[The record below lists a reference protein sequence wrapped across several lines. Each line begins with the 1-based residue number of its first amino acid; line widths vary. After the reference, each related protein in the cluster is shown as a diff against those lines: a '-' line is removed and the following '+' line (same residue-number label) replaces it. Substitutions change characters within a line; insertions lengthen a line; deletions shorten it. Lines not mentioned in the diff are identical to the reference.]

1 MRACRLFLPPWRAL
15 CISLLVG
22 VAGPLAAQ
30 PAEAPPGVLAADTP
44 MATTAGDGF
53 IAPVGW
59 RLSVR
64 GPVTELTAPEGG
76 SAIALVDVPEAA
88 DADAAVAAAWA
99 AWRPGLPVRTLR
111 VKTPVASRDG
121 WRDRHA
127 YSYLTSPNENRA
139 VEADVRRANQRWTVV
154 LYDMANDVGEKRGAQ
169 VNLIYGKL
177 LPQGYQR
184 ERFAGRQAKPLDAGR
199 VAELSRFVR
208 SAMAQTGVPGV
219 ALGLVQDGR
228 VVFADGFGV
237 RQLGRPEPVDG
248 DTRFLVASNTKALAT
263 LMLATL
269 VDQGRIRW
277 DTPATD
283 LLPTF
288 RLGDAQT
295 TRQVQVR
302 HLICA
307 CTGMPRQDMEWLLE
321 FQGLTAAGALGALG
335 QMQPTSGFGELFQ
348 YSNPMAA
355 AAGYIGGHVAHPT
368 MELGAAYDRAMQA
381 RVFGPLGMRRTTH
394 DFDQGRRGN
403 AAVPHAPDVD
413 GRMTL
418 AVAESNRSMM
428 PVRPAGGAW
437 SSVRDMLRY
446 VQMELSEGLLP
457 DGRRY
462 IGREALL
469 ARRTPQVSVS
479 TDLSYG
485 MGLQVNTVYGM
496 PLVHHGGDMIGMH
509 SDMMWLPEQ
518 GVGAVILTNG
528 DPGWLIRSVFRRKWL
543 EVLFDGQPE
552 ADALMATQS
561 QAFWQEVA
569 AERRLLTHPADPAV
583 AAALAPRY
591 HHPALGSIRVLR
603 RGGELRFDFGE
614 FAVEMASRANPD
626 GSRSVVSIAP
636 GFGGLEFVLGEAGGQ
651 RTLTLRDAQHTYV
664 LQAMP
669 R

>member
-1 MRACRLFLPPWRAL
+1 MRACRPPLPLLAL
-15 CISLLVG
+15 CASLLWG
-22 VAGPLAAQ
+22 LAPPLPAQ
-30 PAEAPPGVLAADTP
+30 PAAGPASVLAADTP
-44 MATTAGDGF
+44 MTTPAGDGF
-53 IAPVGW
+53 IAPAGW

-64 GPVTELTAPEGG
+64 GPLTELTAPEGG
-76 SAIALVDVPEAA
+76 SAIALVDVAQAA

-99 AWRPGLPVRTLR
+99 AWRPGVAVRALR

-121 WRDRHA
+121 WSDRQS
-127 YSYLTSPNENRA
+127 YSYLTSPNENRS

-169 VNLIYGKL
+169 VNLIFGKL

-184 ERFAGRQAKPLDAGR
+184 EQFAGRTARRLDAAR

-228 VVFADGFGV
+228 VVLADGFGV

-277 DTPATD
+277 DTPAAE
-283 LLPTF
+283 LLPAF
-288 RLGDAQT
+288 RLGNAET

-321 FQGLTAAGALGALG
+321 FQGLTAAGAVRALG

-355 AAGYIGGHVAHPT
+355 AAGYIGGHVAYPA

-413 GRMTL
+413 GRMAL
-418 AVAESNRSMM
+418 AVAEANRSVV

-437 SSVRDMLRY
+437 SSVRDMLKY
-446 VQMELSEGLLP
+446 VQMELDEGQLP

-469 ARRTPQVSVS
+469 ARRAPQVSVS

-509 SDMMWLPEQ
+509 SDMMWLPGQ

-543 EVLFDGQPE
+543 EVLFDGKPE
-552 ADALMATQS
+552 ADALMAAQA
-561 QAFWQEVA
+561 QAFRQEMA

-591 HHPALGSIRVLR
+591 RHPALGTIRVLR
-603 RGGELRFDFGE
+603 RDGRLSFDVGELSVD
-614 FAVEMASRANPD
+614 MASRANPD
-626 GSRSVVSIAP
+626 GSRSVVSVAP
-636 GFGGLEFVLGEAGGQ
+636 GFGGFEFVLGEAGGR
-651 RTLTLRDAQHTYV
+651 RTLTLRDAQHEYV
-664 LQAMP
+664 LQALP

>member
-1 MRACRLFLPPWRAL
+1 MRACRPPLRLLAL
-15 CISLLVG
+15 CASLWWG
-22 VAGPLAAQ
+22 AAPPLQAQ
-30 PAEAPPGVLAADTP
+30 PAGGPPSVLAADTP
-44 MATTAGDGF
+44 MTTPAGDGF
-53 IAPVGW
+53 IAPAGW

-64 GPVTELTAPEGG
+64 GPLTELAAPEGG
-76 SAIALVDVPEAA
+76 SAIALVDVAQA
-88 DADAAVAAAWA
+88 VDADAAVAAAWA
-99 AWRPGLPVRTLR
+99 AWRPGVALRSLR
-111 VKTPVASRDG
+111 VKTPLASRDG
-121 WRDRHA
+121 WTDRQS
-127 YSYLTSPNENRA
+127 YSYITSPNENRA

-169 VNLIYGKL
+169 VNLIFGKL

-184 ERFAGRQAKPLDAGR
+184 ERFAGRTAQVLDAAR

-219 ALGLVQDGR
+219 ALGLVQNGR
-228 VVFADGFGV
+228 VVLADGFGV

-277 DTPATD
+277 DSPATK
-283 LLPTF
+283 LLPAF
-288 RLGDAQT
+288 RLGNADT

-321 FQGLTAAGALGALG
+321 FQGLTAAGALQALG
-335 QMQPTSGFGELFQ
+335 RMQPTSGFGELFQ

-355 AAGYIGGHVAHPT
+355 AAGYIGGHVAYPGV
-368 MELGAAYDRAMQA
+368 ELGAAYDRAMLA
-381 RVFGPLGMRRTTH
+381 RVFGPLGMQRTTH

-413 GRMTL
+413 GRMRL
-418 AVAESNRSMM
+418 AVAEANRSVV

-437 SSVRDMLRY
+437 STVRDMLRY
-446 VQMELSEGLLP
+446 VQMELDEGRLP

-469 ARRTPQVSVS
+469 ARRAPQVSVS

-485 MGLQVNTVYGM
+485 MGLQVNTVYGL

-543 EVLFDGQPE
+543 EVLFDGKPE
-552 ADALMATQS
+552 ADALMAAQA
-561 QAFWQEVA
+561 QAFWQELA

-591 HHPALGSIRVLR
+591 QHPALGTIRVLR
-603 RGGELRFDFGE
+603 RGGQLTFDVGELRM
-614 FAVEMASRANPD
+614 AMASRANPD
-626 GSRSVVSIAP
+626 GSRSVVSVAP
-636 GFGGLEFVLGEAGGQ
+636 GFGGFEFVLGEAGGR
-651 RTLTLRDAQHTYV
+651 RTLTLRDAQHEYV
-664 LQAMP
+664 LQAVP